1 MIIVNMMFYKETLMK
16 KLMLSFLLAVL
27 VLSSSFAGSD
37 ISIGVF
43 RTYDPIDADLF
54 NPENLKDNSSY
65 DFGLSSTFETRH
77 LSFTDEIRLKGLLK
91 ENRIVQNTGF
101 AMLKINLNGKSH
113 IDLGLGIETSL
124 QKAVDGSDRFYVT
137 MGGIALDSIFPVS
150 KPQAVKLLSIF
161 RLRSQLSLM
170 SSENTCIRLALTLD
184 PRPAIQL
191 YPEGNVMDFIALH
204 DFTLAIERKLR

>member
-1 MIIVNMMFYKETLMK
+1 MK
-16 KLMLSFLLAVL
+16 KTLTILLILALVISSVAARGFLTTGSFV
-27 VLSSSFAGSD
+27 S
-37 ISIGVF
+37 
-43 RTYDPIDADLF
+43 YDPLDADIL
-54 NPENLKDNSSY
+54 NPANLSDPDSY
-65 DFGLSSTFETRH
+65 CYGLCTTFETGH
-77 LSFTDEIRLKGLLK
+77 LVLRDELRLDGLLDEK
-91 ENRIVQNTGF
+91 MMIQNLGF